1 MTDKI
6 THGQCYLDDGMGGH
20 VMKIDTQMVVFLCPN
35 CPNVHFEIGLPALG
49 MALRFV
55 WFEKDAENL
64 ANQLLY
70 PDPMPPDQLHIFK
83 DPLP

>member
-1 MTDKI
+1 
-6 THGQCYLDDGMGGH
+6 
-20 VMKIDTQMVVFLCPN
+20 MKIGTQMSVFLCPH

-55 WFEKDAENL
+55 WFEKDAEGL

-70 PDPMPPDQLHIFK
+70 PEPMPPDQLHRFK
-83 DPLP
+83 DG